1 MPNPFLGVRI
11 PSEVHEALMARVTIT
26 GQSKSD
32 LVIDALRTYL
42 GMSPQQEKI
51 EELEVRLSTL
61 ELKLDQLTQESHV
74 HHHNHRPDIHYRP
87 PQTSEE

>member
-1 MPNPFLGVRI
+1 
-11 PSEVHEALMARVTIT
+11 MARVTIT

-51 EELEVRLSTL
+51 DELEVRLSAL
-61 ELKLDQLTQESHV
+61 ELKLEQLTRESHA
-74 HHHNHRPDIHYRP
+74 HHHNPRPDIHYQH
-87 PQTSEE
+87 PQKSEE

>member
-1 MPNPFLGVRI
+1 
-11 PSEVHEALMARVTIT
+11 MARVTIT

-32 LVIDALRTYL
+32 LVIDALRIYL

-51 EELEVRLSTL
+51 EELEVRLSAL

-74 HHHNHRPDIHYRP
+74 HHHHHRPDIHYPP
-87 PQTSEE
+87 PQKSED